1 MTPPQQP
8 PPPQDSMSLRL
19 DELDRKANIETI
31 LRIAKSEQLRRKRSG
46 TTSGS
51 LYKDVVRQLRHWRPD
66 IPEEQIRKVM
76 RDASLLSGDDDAD
89 DADGGDGR
97 EGSSSSGRGGGSSS
111 SSAGSGEGP
120 GGIGDGNGGADGRR
134 Q

>member
-1 MTPPQQP
+1 
-8 PPPQDSMSLRL
+8 MSLRL
-19 DELDRKANIETI
+19 DEWDRKANIETI

-97 EGSSSSGRGGGSSS
+97 EGSSSSGGGSGGGRGGGSSS
-111 SSAGSGEGP
+111 AGSEEGP
-120 GGIGDGNGGADGRR
+120 GGIGDGNGGAGGRR